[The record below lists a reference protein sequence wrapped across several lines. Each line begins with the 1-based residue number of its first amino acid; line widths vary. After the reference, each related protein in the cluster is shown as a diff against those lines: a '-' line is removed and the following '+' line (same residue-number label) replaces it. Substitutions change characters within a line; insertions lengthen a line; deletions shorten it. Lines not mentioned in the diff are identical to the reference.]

1 MMSPKG
7 MNELFKGRELEDV
20 HDWVE
25 HLEMAMKVKWID
37 E

>member
-1 MMSPKG
+1 MSPKI
-7 MNELFKGRELEDV
+7 MDELFRARELEDV

-25 HLEMAMKVKWID
+25 QLEITMEVKGID

>member
-1 MMSPKG
+1 MMSPKR
-7 MNELFKGRELEDV
+7 MDELFKGRELEDV

-25 HLEMAMKVKWID
+25 QLEMEMEVKGID

>member
-1 MMSPKG
+1 MD
-7 MNELFKGRELEDV
+7 ELFKGRELEDV

-25 HLEMAMKVKWID
+25 QLEMEMEVKGID

>member
-1 MMSPKG
+1 MD
-7 MNELFKGRELEDV
+7 ELFRGRELEDV

-25 HLEMAMKVKWID
+25 LLEMAMEVKGID